1 MRSHSYALVAVLV
14 SAFAASMPAPAPAAP
29 PAIYDLGTLGGSSS
43 YGDRVNDAGQ
53 VAGYS

>member
-1 MRSHSYALVAVLV
+1 MGSNLYALAAVLV

-43 YGDRVNDAGQ
+43 YGNRVNDAGQ